1 MTIGKVTKGK
11 GFRGVIDYLFDD
23 DKSPRIISTCMFGS
37 TPAELAREFRMVAN
51 LRQSVGKPVRHFSVS
66 FAPEDGA
73 VDDVIKEAIV
83 FRVLDGLGYNDCQF
97 VAIDHDRDDPGHDRV
112 HDHDHLHIITN
123 AVSVLGDYVRD
134 SFDHFKI
141 QAILREAERDFGL
154 RQISS
159 CWEVRKRKAQAVNL
173 DLKITQTIASTL
185 EDRPNLA
192 IWLDRL
198 STHSIDVRFNLSH
211 RDNVA
216 GITFIQN
223 RQIHKGSDIGWKW
236 SVVKERLDLQPD
248 DLSLMVEVN
257 RQTQAKSVRLNKLDR
272 AMFDRVIE
280 MARVKLGNTKKF
292 ENCRVEIKLEGNV
305 LTVLR
310 IRPNKLMVRAIER
323 AGQWEPV
330 GFPNIDRK
338 DVELLERMNKA
349 KAIDFESLAIDRNT
363 SVLDEEA
370 KHKSKTIVSCTP
382 NSNYV
387 ERKRKSSHQELSA

>member
-1 MTIGKVTKGK
+1 MTIGKVTKSK

-23 DKSPRIISTCMFGS
+23 NKQARIISSCMFGS

-51 LRQSVGKPVRHFSVS
+51 LRQSVSKPVRHFSVS
-66 FAPEDGA
+66 FAPEDGT

-83 FRVLDGLGYNDCQF
+83 FRVLDGLGYKDCQF
-97 VAIDHDRDDPGHDRV
+97 VAIDHDRDDPGHERV
-112 HDHDHLHIITN
+112 HDHDRLHIITN

-159 CWEVRKRKAQAVNL
+159 CWEVRKQKAQAVNL
-173 DLKITQTIASTL
+173 DLEITQTIDNTL
-185 EDRPNLA
+185 EDRPNLH

-198 STHSIDVRFNLSH
+198 ASHSIDVRFNLSH
-211 RDNVA
+211 RDNVV

-223 RQIHKGSDIGWKW
+223 RQIRKGSDIGWKW
-236 SVVKERLDLQPD
+236 SVVRERLNLQPE
-248 DLSLMVEVN
+248 DLALMVKVN
-257 RQTQAKSVRLNKLDR
+257 RQTQAKAVQLDKLGR

-280 MARVKLGNTKKF
+280 MATVKLGNAKKF

-310 IRPNKLMVRAIER
+310 IRPNKLMVSAIER

-330 GFPNIDRK
+330 GFPNINKK

-349 KAIDFESLAIDRNT
+349 RAIDFESLTVDRDT
-363 SVLDEEA
+363 SVIHEEA
-370 KHKSKTIVSCTP
+370 KHNSKTIVSCTP
-382 NSNYV
+382 NSNYK
-387 ERKRKSSHQELSA
+387 EWERKSSHQELSA